1 MRKAMAFP
9 VRFVAEGQSVQSTSR
24 ELDEDGVFVRCV
36 EPPEVGERV
45 LLRLYL
51 PGVAG
56 EDALEAQVTEATSE
70 GFRARFAPL
79 SDETRAHIAAALAAG
94 AGGEQAPVEPL
105 AQAGENRRFL
115 PRYLDRFRVTLS
127 VGQESAERET
137 LNLSA
142 SGLFIQ
148 TDTPPAMDQIV
159 QVILELP
166 DGKPPAQVQGIVL
179 RRVLP
184 GEGRAAGAGVQ
195 FIGADDEF
203 RDRLDAW
210 LQQRGAQGR

>member
-1 MRKAMAFP
+1 MGKAMAFP

-56 EDALEAQVTEATSE
+56 GDALEAQVTEASAE

-79 SDETRAHIAAALAAG
+79 ADETRAHIVAALAAG
-94 AGGEQAPVEPL
+94 AGDEQAPVEPL
-105 AQAGENRRFL
+105 VQAGENRRFL
-115 PRYLDRFRVTLS
+115 PRYLDRFRVTLAI
-127 VGQESAERET
+127 GQERAQRET

-142 SGLFIQ
+142 SGLFIE
-148 TDTPPAMDQIV
+148 TDAPPELDQIV
-159 QVILELP
+159 QLILELP
-166 DGKPPAQVQGIVL
+166 DGKPPAQVQGIVM

-184 GEGRAAGAGVQ
+184 GQGGRAGAGVQ

-210 LQQRGAQGR
+210 LHQRGTQGA